1 MKRAISPEEREYLL
15 WLKHVEGRAIL
26 LLKWIMLIVTLV
38 IWLWST
44 GFAAPA
50 TEIFMLFFLYAMF
63 NVAQTYFFH
72 FSRVQL
78 NQIKGFCY
86 ASYFVDVLFV
96 TALVYFD
103 TSHYVGRTMQSDFY
117 ILYFLLILRGFA
129 LFRTARENLLMNLL
143 ICVLF
148 ILSVRLQERSVN
160 LLGSGMALKFA
171 LIWMVILMS
180 WFIVEIIN
188 KQKAELLKARE
199 RLIRSEQMATL
210 GELAAG
216 VAHEIN
222 NPIGIISA
230 YSEYLLKNAGKK
242 NPLSE
247 DYEIIH
253 KEAMRCERIVSDLL
267 NFATPSVKEIAE
279 CDIRQLNDEVVKFLF
294 HEKEDGRIQVEKH
307 YASNIPMVLAD
318 PVQLKQALLNIYL
331 NARQAIEG
339 EGMIDVTIEPSSK
352 DENSVWLAIGDTGK
366 GIDEDDLERVF
377 EPFFTRKKG
386 GTGLGLTITQRI
398 IEAHQGRIVIKRRK
412 PRGTLVEILLPGKE

>member
-1 MKRAISPEEREYLL
+1 M
-15 WLKHVEGRAIL
+15 
-26 LLKWIMLIVTLV
+26 
-38 IWLWST
+38 
-44 GFAAPA
+44 
-50 TEIFMLFFLYAMF
+50 
-63 NVAQTYFFH
+63 
-72 FSRVQL
+72 
-78 NQIKGFCY
+78 
-86 ASYFVDVLFV
+86 VDVLFV
-96 TALVYFD
+96 TILVHFD
-103 TSHYVGRTMQSDFY
+103 TGHYVGRAMQSDFY
-117 ILYFLLILRGFA
+117 VLYFLLILRGFG

-148 ILSVRLQERSVN
+148 ILSVRLQEQSVS
-160 LLGSGMALKFA
+160 LLGRGMALKFA

-230 YSEYLLKNAGKK
+230 YSEYLLKNAGKT

-247 DYEIIH
+247 DYEVIH
-253 KEAMRCERIVSDLL
+253 KEAMRCERIVSELL
-267 NFATPSVKEIAE
+267 SFANPSVKEIAE

-294 HEKEDGRIQVEKH
+294 HEKEEGRIQVEQQ
-307 YASNIPMVLAD
+307 YASEVPMVLAD
-318 PVQLKQALLNIYL
+318 PMQLKQALLNIYL

-339 EGMIDVTIEPSSK
+339 EGMIDVTIEPVGK
-352 DENSVWLAIGDTGK
+352 DANFVRVGIADTGK

-398 IEAHQGRIVIKRRK
+398 IEAHQGRIAIQRRK
-412 PRGTLVEILLPGKE
+412 PRGTLVEILLPRKE

>member
-1 MKRAISPEEREYLL
+1 MPQAISTEEREYLL

-26 LLKWIMLIVTLV
+26 LLKWVIFAVTLLS
-38 IWLWST
+38 WLWST
-44 GFAAPA
+44 DFAAPA

-86 ASYFVDVLFV
+86 VSYLVDVLFV

-103 TSHYVGRTMQSDFY
+103 TSYYVGRTMQSDFY
-117 ILYFLLILRGFA
+117 ILYFFLILRGFA

-148 ILSVRLQERSVN
+148 VLSVRVQEQSISQ
-160 LLGSGMALKFA
+160 LGRGMALKFA

-230 YSEYLLKNAGKK
+230 YSEYLLKNAGKA
-242 NPLSE
+242 NPHTE
-247 DYEIIH
+247 DYEIIQ
-253 KEAMRCERIVSDLL
+253 KEAMRCERIVSELL
-267 NFATPSVKEIAE
+267 SFANPSVKEIAD
-279 CDIRQLNDEVVKFLF
+279 CDIRQLNDEVVKFMF
-294 HEKEDGRIQVEKH
+294 HDKEEGRILVKQH
-307 YASNIPMVLAD
+307 YASEVPMVLAD

-339 EGMIDVTIEPSSK
+339 EGTIDVTIEPAGK
-352 DENSVWLAIGDTGK
+352 DDNFVRVAIGDTGK
-366 GIDEDDLERVF
+366 GINEDDLERVF

-398 IEAHQGRIVIKRRK
+398 IEAHQGRITIGRRK
-412 PRGTLVEILLPGKE
+412 PRGSLVEILLPRKE

>member
-1 MKRAISPEEREYLL
+1 MKRVISAEEREYLL

-26 LLKWIMLIVTLV
+26 MLKWVILAVTLMS
-38 IWLWST
+38 WLWST

-50 TEIFMLFFLYAMF
+50 TEIFVLFFLYGMF

-86 ASYFVDVLFV
+86 ASYLVDVLFV

-103 TSHYVGRTMQSDFY
+103 TSYYVGRTMQSDFY
-117 ILYFLLILRGFA
+117 VLYFLLILRGFG

-148 ILSVRLQERSVN
+148 ILSVRLQEQSVS
-160 LLGSGMALKFA
+160 LLGRGMALKFA

-230 YSEYLLKNAGKK
+230 YSEYLLKNAGKT
-242 NPLSE
+242 NPHSE
-247 DYEIIH
+247 DYEVIH
-253 KEAMRCERIVSDLL
+253 KEAMRCERIVSELL
-267 NFATPSVKEIAE
+267 NFANPSVKEIAQ

-294 HEKEDGRIQVEKH
+294 HEKEEGRIQVEQQ
-307 YASNIPMVLAD
+307 YASEVPMVLAD
-318 PVQLKQALLNIYL
+318 PMQLKQALLNIYL
-331 NARQAIEG
+331 NARHAIEG
-339 EGMIDVTIEPSSK
+339 EGVIDVTIEPAWK
-352 DENSVWLAIGDTGK
+352 DANFVRVAIGDTGK

-398 IEAHQGRIVIKRRK
+398 IEAHQGRIAIQRRK
-412 PRGTLVEILLPGKE
+412 PRGTLVEILLPRKD